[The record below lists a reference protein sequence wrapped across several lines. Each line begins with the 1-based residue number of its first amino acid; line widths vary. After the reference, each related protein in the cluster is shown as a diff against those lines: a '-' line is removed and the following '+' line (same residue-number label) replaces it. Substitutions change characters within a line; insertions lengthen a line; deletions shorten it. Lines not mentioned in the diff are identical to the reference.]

1 MDNSIG
7 PKGILWGS
15 IGAEL
20 LAVVFDLRY
29 MVLCSLALILADL
42 WWGYRSARM
51 HYDHAKDI
59 GNETLMEKYKW
70 HKSRAVRR
78 TANKFVD
85 YMTYLVVGAL
95 IGLAITE
102 PMDLCTHV
110 WTAAIGLG
118 IGCGCEIASIVGHV
132 MYVHMG
138 IEISTVDAW
147 RAIVR
152 FVGRLI
158 KVKSGEFGEAV
169 EDLGRKDRHHHGQE
183 LPDRGDGSDD

>member
-15 IGAEL
+15 IGGDL

-29 MVLCSLALILADL
+29 MVLCSIALILADL
-42 WWGYRSARM
+42 WWGYRDAEM
-51 HYDHAKDI
+51 HYEHAKDI
-59 GNETLMEKYKW
+59 GNETLADKFKW

-132 MYVHMG
+132 AYVHMG
-138 IEISTVDAW
+138 LEISVADAW
-147 RAIVR
+147 RAVVR

-158 KVKSGEFGEAV
+158 KVKSEEFGDALEG
-169 EDLGRKDRHHHGQE
+169 LGSNDHGRTVLDKDI
-183 LPDRGDGSDD
+183 DSI

>member
-1 MDNSIG
+1 MDNSMG
-7 PKGILWGS
+7 PKAILWGS
-15 IGAEL
+15 IGGEL
-20 LAVVFDLRY
+20 LTVVFDLRY
-29 MVLCSLALILADL
+29 MIICSLALILADL
-42 WWGYRSARM
+42 WWGYRDAAL
-51 HYDHAKDI
+51 HYEQASDM
-59 GNETLMEKYKW
+59 GSETLKDKFKW

-102 PMDLCTHV
+102 PMDVCTHV

-118 IGCGCEIASIVGHV
+118 VGCGCEIASIVGHV

-138 IEISTVDAW
+138 IEISTADAW
-147 RAIVR
+147 RATVR

-158 KVKSGEFGEAV
+158 RVKSGELGEAV
-169 EDLGRKDRHHHGQE
+169 EDLGKKKHRRTVLDR
-183 LPDRGDGSDD
+183 DIDNIDG

>member
-1 MDNSIG
+1 MDSSIG
-7 PKGILWGS
+7 PKGVLWGS
-15 IGAEL
+15 IGGEL

-29 MVLCSLALILADL
+29 MIICSLALILADL
-42 WWGYRSARM
+42 WWGYRSARK
-51 HYDHAKDI
+51 HYEHAGEI
-59 GNETLMEKYKW
+59 GNETLKDKFKW

-102 PMDLCTHV
+102 PTGVCTHV

-138 IEISTVDAW
+138 IEVSTADAW
-147 RAIVR
+147 RATVR
-152 FVGRLI
+152 FIGRLI
-158 KVKSGEFGEAV
+158 KVKSGEIGEAV
-169 EDLGRKDRHHHGQE
+169 EDLGRKGHG
-183 LPDRGDGSDD
+183 LPGPEEE